1 MNILQNGK
9 ALGSQRVLECHFKK
23 EGNATKNRTTQ
34 NNQNLYMYSLVFLF
48 SKWTW
53 ASVIFKKRAS
63 MKNWLRLAYSHV
75 CRTFLN

>member
-1 MNILQNGK
+1 MTILQNGK
-9 ALGSQRVLECHFKK
+9 ALGPQRVLECHFKK
-23 EGNATKNRTTQ
+23 EGNATKSSTTQ
-34 NNQNLYMYSLVFLF
+34 NNQNFYMYSLVFLF
-48 SKWTW
+48 SKLTW